1 MSLRQIVFM
10 GWVCLALGGA
20 LPAEASRAEERATVG
35 AFIFGVSY
43 GLPVTVS
50 TAMLIGS
57 RNKTDD
63 DLRLY
68 CALLLPGIG
77 PALTGVQIVEAHPLT
92 WVVGGYLCLMSVVQT
107 VGMVML
113 ISGLVEMADGR
124 GGRRCSRVW
133 PTAGPM
139 GIGLAGVF

>member
-1 MSLRQIVFM
+1 MSVRQIVFM
-10 GWVCLALGGA
+10 GWVCLALGGT
-20 LPAEASRAEERATVG
+20 LPAEASKAEERATVG

-43 GLPVTVS
+43 GLPVTVA

-57 RNKTDD
+57 RNMSDK
-63 DLRLY
+63 DLRLH
-68 CALLLPGIG
+68 CSLLLPGVG
-77 PALTGVQIVEAHPLT
+77 PALTAVQIVEEHPLT

-107 VGMVML
+107 VGMVLL
-113 ISGLVEMADGR
+113 ISGLAEMAGGR